1 MSSDSNLV
9 LAENVRR
16 LMDAS
21 GDSQV
26 KVAKRGGL
34 SQRNVGNVVTY
45 GTTHTT
51 SPTVRTVDGLA
62 KAFGVAPWILFVPE
76 IPLDLLQ
83 SGRLDGLMA
92 NYVRCPESGRANIER
107 TADSE
112 VRWSAL
118 ATREHKKAG

>member
-1 MSSDSNLV
+1 MV
-9 LAENVRR
+9 LADNVRR
-16 LMDAS
+16 LMEAS

-45 GTTHTT
+45 GTTHST

-62 KAFGVAPWILFVPE
+62 RAFGVSPWMLFVPGL
-76 IPLDLLQ
+76 PLDLLN
-83 SGRLDGLMA
+83 SGRLDLLIA
-92 NYVRCPESGRANIER
+92 NYVACTDPGRTSIER

-112 VRWSAL
+112 LRYAAL
-118 ATREHKKAG
+118 ARPERQKAG

>member
-9 LAENVRR
+9 LAENLRR

-34 SQRNVGNVVTY
+34 SQRNVGNVATY

-62 KAFGVAPWILFVPE
+62 KAFGVAPWMLFVPNL
-76 IPLDLLQ
+76 PLELFQ
-83 SGRLDGLMA
+83 STRMA
-92 NYVRCPESGRANIER
+92 TLIQNYVVCSDAGRSNIER
-107 TADSE
+107 TADAE
-112 VRWSAL
+112 VRYAAVSEQQKL
-118 ATREHKKAG
+118 KAG

>member
-1 MSSDSNLV
+1 MV
-9 LAENVRR
+9 LADNLRR
-16 LMDAS
+16 LMEAS

-45 GTTHTT
+45 GTTHST

-62 KAFGVAPWILFVPE
+62 KAFGLSPWMLFVPDL
-76 IPLDLLQ
+76 PLDLLET
-83 SGRLDGLMA
+83 SRLDTLIS
-92 NYVRCPESGRANIER
+92 NYIACADAGRSNIER

-112 VRWSAL
+112 VRYAAISSQGQ
-118 ATREHKKAG
+118 KKAG